1 MGGLEDESHHASPRM
16 DHEYSR
22 LQPADADREYAALNP
37 TADPNYELASN
48 AQEKA
53 ISEPEYAMATHP
65 ATGVQDE
72 SQYAIASNTGAIS
85 ESQYALASNVGV
97 GAHDPNAQYA
107 LASDVGGHDPLAPR
121 VEPDYAIA
129 SL

>member
-1 MGGLEDESHHASPRM
+1 MGGLEDDTHHASPTM

-22 LQPADADREYAALNP
+22 LQPADADREYAALHP
-37 TADPNYELASN
+37 TADPNYEMASN
-48 AQEKA
+48 TQHAV
-53 ISEPEYAMATHP
+53 SEPEYAMASHP

-72 SQYAIASNTGAIS
+72 SQYAIASNTGAVS
-85 ESQYALASNVGV
+85 ESQYALASNV